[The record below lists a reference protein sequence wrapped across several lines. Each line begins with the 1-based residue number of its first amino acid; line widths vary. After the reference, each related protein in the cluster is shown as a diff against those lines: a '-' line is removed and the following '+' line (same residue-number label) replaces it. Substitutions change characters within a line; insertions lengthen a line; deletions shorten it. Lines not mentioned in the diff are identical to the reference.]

1 MLDEY
6 REKIGIRTVRIE
18 GTQILLNDRP
28 VYLKGFGKHEDFSIL
43 GRGFHW
49 GIVKR
54 DFECLK
60 WTNANCF
67 RTSHYPY
74 AEEWY
79 QFADEEGFLIIDEV
93 PAVGMMRSTRNF
105 VAAGSGN
112 YTYFFEALTVPELL
126 KSHIADTE
134 EMITRDKN
142 HPSVIA
148 WSLFSFSC

>member
-1 MLDEY
+1 M
-6 REKIGIRTVRIE
+6 
-18 GTQILLNDRP
+18 
-28 VYLKGFGKHEDFSIL
+28 
-43 GRGFHW
+43 
-49 GIVKR
+49 
-54 DFECLK
+54 
-60 WTNANCF
+60 
-67 RTSHYPY
+67 
-74 AEEWY
+74 
-79 QFADEEGFLIIDEV
+79 IIDEV

-148 WSLFSFSC
+148 WSLFNEPETITDYAYEYFKEVFAAAETYDFQSRPMTGHLRKTASRNCVSAIHYAILSV